1 MACTRRRGS
10 EVERN
15 VEFDS
20 APRDVRRGS
29 QSAVLPVKSRRM
41 ASAGGAVDSEGR
53 YAAFDS
59 AASPAMAKQTEPAN
73 ELRSPSN
80 LGGSERDLR
89 RLAIVADGLRPHGGA
104 GTKAGSKSAEIRK
117 VMLEADR
124 ALQIGARFPMYDS

>member
-1 MACTRRRGS
+1 
-10 EVERN
+10 V
-15 VEFDS
+15 V
-20 APRDVRRGS
+20 PWH
-29 QSAVLPVKSRRM
+29 
-41 ASAGGAVDSEGR
+41 SEGR

-59 AASPAMAKQTEPAN
+59 AASPAMAKQREPAN